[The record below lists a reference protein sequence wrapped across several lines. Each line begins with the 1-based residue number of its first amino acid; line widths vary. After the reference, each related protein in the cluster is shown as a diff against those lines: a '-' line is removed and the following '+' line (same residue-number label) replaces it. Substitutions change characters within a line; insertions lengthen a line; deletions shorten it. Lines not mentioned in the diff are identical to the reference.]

1 MLFFRLILFYS
12 ISRSLPVFLCAQ
24 TNVIPPYRF
33 TEKCM
38 GTDFTILIDHKN
50 FDFAQKVA
58 TGAFRK
64 ANQLNK
70 IFSDYDSS
78 SENSRLFENSG
89 NGIFQKVSDEFY
101 RVLIASQRLSRET
114 NGAFDITV
122 GPHSRLWRIARFR
135 KSLPDQDSL
144 LLNAKRV
151 GWQNINI
158 NPETKKVKLTLE
170 NMVLDF
176 GGIAKGYAADVM
188 LDFLKSQNT
197 NRVLID
203 VGGDLLLG
211 DPPTD
216 KTGWNIKIGGKKH
229 LELPTLS
236 LSNIAVATSG
246 DFEQFVIM
254 EGKKYSHLINPKTGI
269 GLTNRA
275 QVTVIAPTAIEADS
289 LASASLVL
297 GRKNG
302 IKFLNTKK
310 NVSAFFLE
318 EIGNKTILERTE
330 SSELNN

>member
-1 MLFFRLILFYS
+1 MLFFRLILFYI
-12 ISRSLPVFLCAQ
+12 ISKSLPAFLCAQ
-24 TNVIPPYRF
+24 TNVMPPYKF

-50 FDFAQKVA
+50 FNFAKKVA
-58 TGAFRK
+58 SGAFKK

-78 SENSRLFENSG
+78 SENSRLFEKSG
-89 NGIFQKVSDEFY
+89 NGTFQKVSDEFY
-101 RVLIASQRLSRET
+101 RVLTASQILARET

-122 GPHSRLWRIARFR
+122 GPYSRLWRIARFR
-135 KSLPDQDSL
+135 KSLPDQQSIL
-144 LLNAKRV
+144 LTGKRV
-151 GWQNINI
+151 GWQNIII
-158 NPETKKVKLTLE
+158 NSETKQVKLAVK

-176 GGIAKGYAADVM
+176 GGIAKGYAADVI
-188 LDFLKSQNT
+188 LNFLKSQNA

-203 VGGDLLLG
+203 AGGDLLLG
-211 DPPTD
+211 APPAN
-216 KTGWNIKIGGKKH
+216 KFGWDIKIGGKKH
-229 LELPTLS
+229 SELPTLS

-246 DFEQFVIM
+246 DFEQFVTLG
-254 EGKKYSHLINPKTGI
+254 GKKYSHLIDPKTGI

-275 QVTVIAPTAIEADS
+275 QVTVIAPSAIEADS

-297 GRKNG
+297 GSRNG

-318 EIGNKTILERTE
+318 EIGNKTILVKTE